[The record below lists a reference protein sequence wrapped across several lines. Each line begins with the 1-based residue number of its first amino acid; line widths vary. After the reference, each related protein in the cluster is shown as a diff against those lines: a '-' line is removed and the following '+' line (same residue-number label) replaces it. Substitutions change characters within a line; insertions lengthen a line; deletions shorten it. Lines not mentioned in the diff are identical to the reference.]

1 MKEDAMIR
9 KGWTVVLL
17 VAAFV
22 AHSANSTDHAV
33 GEGRCG
39 SVNDG
44 FPKSSLVQV
53 VDGSTIDIRL
63 PDDWRVF
70 VKDDNDQW
78 RIDQKARVTCTC
90 ESGAGGCSPVLVN
103 GSAGCQM
110 TTCSSCK
117 KSGAREAL
125 PFRVE
130 DEGIQLATPDD
141 LKSLPRFNA
150 QLLRVPEVRA
160 AISSWHRTFGNDPKS
175 GASGGDDMVMVKIF
189 GHIAAIEARSDID
202 LGKSSDIRPM
212 AAMGLAMSEPIFVPK
227 ARVTC
232 KCETAGSCTHES
244 EWGVHWCNASA
255 CSSCSMDY

>member
-1 MKEDAMIR
+1 MIR
-9 KGWTVVLL
+9 KGWTVVLF
-17 VAAFV
+17 VAAFA
-22 AHSANSTDHAV
+22 AHAAGSADHV
-33 GEGRCG
+33 VSEGRCG